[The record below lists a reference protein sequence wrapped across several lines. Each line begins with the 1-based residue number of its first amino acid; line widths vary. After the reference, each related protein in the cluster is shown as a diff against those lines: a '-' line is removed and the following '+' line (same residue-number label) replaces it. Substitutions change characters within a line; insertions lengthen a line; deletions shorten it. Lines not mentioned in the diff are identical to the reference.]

1 MEPAKRKRN
10 TLILYRKRMGFSQ
23 KYVAQLLGLK
33 DTATLCHYERGHL
46 MPPLMVALGLEIIF
60 RVPVAFLFPR
70 LYEELRAEIR
80 KAEEIAAS
88 GQGMLF

>member
-1 MEPAKRKRN
+1 MEPAKRKRT

-33 DTATLCHYERGHL
+33 DTATLCHYERGYS
-46 MPPLMVALGLEIIF
+46 MPSLTVALGLEIVF

-70 LYEELRAEIR
+70 LYQELRAGIR

>member
-1 MEPAKRKRN
+1 MKPAKRNRT

-33 DTATLCHYERGHL
+33 DTATLCNYERGHL
-46 MPPLMVALGLEIIF
+46 MPPLLVALGLEIIF

-70 LYEELRAEIR
+70 LYEELRTEIR
-80 KAEEIAAS
+80 KVEEITAS